1 MQLATVSA
9 SILLR
14 GTQPAQSGV
23 SSTSDEPDAGVLKIQ
38 RQSLALEQ
46 ARNSLASSADDA
58 KSRAQRKLEEAKQEL
73 QALKTAGFPPEVIAR
88 LAAELARKVG
98 AAASEFASAV
108 ATGGSSAP
116 SAATGAAATSASAT
130 TTTDTTTTGTTAS
143 ATAGAVASDA
153 TASTETSQ
161 DAATTAEAAED
172 GTNTAEMDGAAHARK
187 AYQETVDDGPKS
199 STISADDRQT
209 MEEFK
214 SIVRELKQILEKAM
228 RDLREKNRD
237 TAAEGAIGAAQ
248 SAVTGL
254 SAAVPTAAIPSSIV
268 V

>member
-9 SILLR
+9 SSILR
-14 GTQPAQSGV
+14 GTRPAQSGV
-23 SSTSDEPDAGVLKIQ
+23 SSTGEEPDTGVLKIQ

-46 ARNSLASSADDA
+46 VRNSLASSADDA

-108 ATGGSSAP
+108 ATGGSSDA
-116 SAATGAAATSASAT
+116 SAATGAAATAAATTASAT
-130 TTTDTTTTGTTAS
+130 TTADTSGA
-143 ATAGAVASDA
+143 ATADVVASGA
-153 TASTETSQ
+153 TASPEATQNTEATTEDTGDGADTTET
-161 DAATTAEAAED
+161 
-172 GTNTAEMDGAAHARK
+172 DGAAHARK
-187 AYQETVDDGPKS
+187 AYQEIVEDGPKS
-199 STISADDRQT
+199 SAISADDRKT

-237 TAAEGAIGAAQ
+237 AAAEGAIGAAQ
-248 SAVTGL
+248 SAVNGL
-254 SAAVPTAAIPSSIV
+254 SAAAPTATIPSSIV

>member
-9 SILLR
+9 STLLR

-23 SSTSDEPDAGVLKIQ
+23 SSTSDEPDTGVLKIQ
-38 RQSLALEQ
+38 QQSLALEQ
-46 ARNSLASSADDA
+46 VRNSLASSSDDA

-108 ATGGSSAP
+108 ATGGSAGAGAGIAGGASA
-116 SAATGAAATSASAT
+116 ASAT
-130 TTTDTTTTGTTAS
+130 SS
-143 ATAGAVASDA
+143 ATAATAAVVASDTTSSADA
-153 TASTETSQ
+153 TQ
-161 DAATTAEAAED
+161 DTTATTEETDD
-172 GTNTAEMDGAAHARK
+172 GTDTAETDGAAHARK
-187 AYQETVDDGPKS
+187 AYQETVEDSPKT
-199 STISADDRQT
+199 STISADDRKT

-214 SIVRELKQILEKAM
+214 SVVRELKQVLEKAM

-237 TAAEGAIGAAQ
+237 TGAEGTIGAAQ
-248 SAVTGL
+248 SAVNTPL
-254 SAAVPTAAIPSSIV
+254 AAAPTATIPSSIV
-268 V
+268 I

>member
-1 MQLATVSA
+1 
-9 SILLR
+9 
-14 GTQPAQSGV
+14 
-23 SSTSDEPDAGVLKIQ
+23 
-38 RQSLALEQ
+38 
-46 ARNSLASSADDA
+46 
-58 KSRAQRKLEEAKQEL
+58 
-73 QALKTAGFPPEVIAR
+73 
-88 LAAELARKVG
+88 
-98 AAASEFASAV
+98 
-108 ATGGSSAP
+108 
-116 SAATGAAATSASAT
+116 
-130 TTTDTTTTGTTAS
+130 
-143 ATAGAVASDA
+143 
-153 TASTETSQ
+153 
-161 DAATTAEAAED
+161 
-172 GTNTAEMDGAAHARK
+172 MDGAAHARK

>member
-1 MQLATVSA
+1 MQLSTVPATT
-9 SILLR
+9 LLR
-14 GTQPAQSGV
+14 GTQPVQSGV
-23 SSTSDEPDAGVLKIQ
+23 SSTGDEPDTGVLKIQ

-46 ARNSLASSADDA
+46 VRNSLGSSADDA

-108 ATGGSSAP
+108 ATGGSSDAD
-116 SAATGAAATSASAT
+116 AATSAAAVSASTAAT
-130 TTTDTTTTGTTAS
+130 TAATTNGTAD
-143 ATAGAVASDA
+143 AVASDA
-153 TASTETSQ
+153 MVSTKVTQDTET
-161 DAATTAEAAED
+161 ATEAVED
-172 GTNTAEMDGAAHARK
+172 GTDTAETDGAAHARK
-187 AYQETVDDGPKS
+187 AYQEIVEDGPKS
-199 STISADDRQT
+199 SAISADDRKT

-228 RDLREKNRD
+228 RDLREKNRN
-237 TAAEGAIGAAQ
+237 AAEGAIGLAQ

-254 SAAVPTAAIPSSIV
+254 SAAMPAATIPSSIV

>member
-9 SILLR
+9 SSILR
-14 GTQPAQSGV
+14 GAMPAQSGV
-23 SSTSDEPDAGVLKIQ
+23 SSTGEEPDTGVLKIQ

-46 ARNSLASSADDA
+46 VRNSLASSADDA

-108 ATGGSSAP
+108 ATGGSSGA
-116 SAATGAAATSASAT
+116 SAATGVEATAAAS
-130 TTTDTTTTGTTAS
+130 TAS
-143 ATAGAVASDA
+143 ATADTSGAAAADVVASNA
-153 TASTETSQ
+153 TASPEAAQNTEATTEETGDGTDTTET
-161 DAATTAEAAED
+161 
-172 GTNTAEMDGAAHARK
+172 DGAAHARK
-187 AYQETVDDGPKS
+187 AYQEIVEDGPKS
-199 STISADDRQT
+199 SAISADDRKT

-237 TAAEGAIGAAQ
+237 AAAEGAIGATQ
-248 SAVTGL
+248 SAVNDL
-254 SAAVPTAAIPSSIV
+254 SAAAPTATIPSSIV

>member
-9 SILLR
+9 SSILR
-14 GTQPAQSGV
+14 GAMPAQSGV
-23 SSTSDEPDAGVLKIQ
+23 SSTGEEPDTGVLKIQ

-46 ARNSLASSADDA
+46 VRNSLASSADDA

-108 ATGGSSAP
+108 ATGGSSGA
-116 SAATGAAATSASAT
+116 SAATGVEATAAAS
-130 TTTDTTTTGTTAS
+130 TAS
-143 ATAGAVASDA
+143 ATADTSGAAAADVVASNA
-153 TASTETSQ
+153 TASPEATQNTEATTEETGDGTDTTET
-161 DAATTAEAAED
+161 
-172 GTNTAEMDGAAHARK
+172 DGAAHARK
-187 AYQETVDDGPKS
+187 AYQEIVEDGPKS
-199 STISADDRQT
+199 SAISADDRKT

-214 SIVRELKQILEKAM
+214 AIVRELKQILEKAM

-237 TAAEGAIGAAQ
+237 AAAEGAIGATQ
-248 SAVTGL
+248 SAVNDL
-254 SAAVPTAAIPSSIV
+254 SAAAPTATIPSSIV

>member
-108 ATGGSSAP
+108 ATGDSSAP
-116 SAATGAAATSASAT
+116 SAATGAAATSASAA
-130 TTTDTTTTGTTAS
+130 TTTGTTAS

-153 TASTETSQ
+153 TASTETPQ

-237 TAAEGAIGAAQ
+237 TAADGAIGAAQ

>member
-1 MQLATVSA
+1 MQLATASA
-9 SILLR
+9 STLLR
-14 GTQPAQSGV
+14 GTVPAQSGV
-23 SSTSDEPDAGVLKIQ
+23 SSTTDEPDTGVLKIQ

-46 ARNSLASSADDA
+46 ARNSLASSSDDA

-108 ATGGSSAP
+108 AAGGSSGA
-116 SAATGAAATSASAT
+116 SAATGAAAAAASTASSAT
-130 TTTDTTTTGTTAS
+130 TVTDAA
-143 ATAGAVASDA
+143 ATADLVAGDA
-153 TASTETSQ
+153 TASTEEVQNTEI
-161 DAATTAEAAED
+161 TTEEPGD
-172 GTNTAEMDGAAHARK
+172 GTDTTETDGAAQARK
-187 AYQETVDDGPKS
+187 AYQETVEDGPKS
-199 STISADDRQT
+199 STISAADRQT

-214 SIVRELKQILEKAM
+214 SVVRELKQILEKAM

-237 TAAEGAIGAAQ
+237 AAADGAIGAAQ

-254 SAAVPTAAIPSSIV
+254 SAAVPTATIPSSIV
-268 V
+268 I

>member
-1 MQLATVSA
+1 MQIATVSA
-9 SILLR
+9 STLLR

-23 SSTSDEPDAGVLKIQ
+23 SSTGDEPDTGVLKIQ
-38 RQSLALEQ
+38 QQSLALEQ
-46 ARNSLASSADDA
+46 VRNSLASSADDA

-108 ATGGSSAP
+108 ATGGSTDA
-116 SAATGAAATSASAT
+116 SAATSTAAASASAAAT
-130 TTTDTTTTGTTAS
+130 TDTATNATAS
-143 ATAGAVASDA
+143 VVASDA
-153 TASTETSQ
+153 AASTETTQ
-161 DAATTAEAAED
+161 DTEATTEATDD
-172 GTNTAEMDGAAHARK
+172 GTNAAETDGAAHARK
-187 AYQETVDDGPKS
+187 AYQETVEDGPKS
-199 STISADDRQT
+199 SAISADDRKT

-237 TAAEGAIGAAQ
+237 AASDAAIGTAQ

-254 SAAVPTAAIPSSIV
+254 SAAVPAATIPSSIV

>member
-9 SILLR
+9 STLLR

-23 SSTSDEPDAGVLKIQ
+23 SSTSDEPDTGVLKIQ

-46 ARNSLASSADDA
+46 VRNSLASSADDA

-108 ATGGSSAP
+108 ATGGSSDA
-116 SAATGAAATSASAT
+116 SAAAGAASTSASTT
-130 TTTDTTTTGTTAS
+130 TTTDATTS
-143 ATAGAVASDA
+143 AAADVVASDA
-153 TASTETSQ
+153 TTSTE
-161 DAATTAEAAED
+161 ATQNTETPSEAAED
-172 GTNTAEMDGAAHARK
+172 GTNTAETDGAAHARK
-187 AYQETVDDGPKS
+187 AYQEIIEDGPKS
-199 STISADDRQT
+199 SAISADDRET

-214 SIVRELKQILEKAM
+214 SVVRELKQILEKAM
-228 RDLREKNRD
+228 RDLREKNSD
-237 TAAEGAIGAAQ
+237 AAREGAIGAAQ

-254 SAAVPTAAIPSSIV
+254 SAAVPTATIPSSIV

>member
-9 SILLR
+9 STLLR

-23 SSTSDEPDAGVLKIQ
+23 SSTSNEPDTGVLKIQ

-46 ARNSLASSADDA
+46 VRNSLASSADDA

-108 ATGGSSAP
+108 ATGGSSDA
-116 SAATGAAATSASAT
+116 SAATSTAAVSASTAATTDAT
-130 TTTDTTTTGTTAS
+130 TN
-143 ATAGAVASDA
+143 ATADIVASDT
-153 TASTETSQ
+153 TASTEATQ
-161 DAATTAEAAED
+161 DTETTTEAAED

-199 STISADDRQT
+199 SAISADDRQT

-237 TAAEGAIGAAQ
+237 AGAEGAIGAAQ

-254 SAAVPTAAIPSSIV
+254 SAAVPTATIPSSIV

>member
-9 SILLR
+9 STLLR

-23 SSTSDEPDAGVLKIQ
+23 SSTSDEPDTGVLKIQ

-46 ARNSLASSADDA
+46 VRNSLAGSADDA

-116 SAATGAAATSASAT
+116 GVATSTAATSASAAA
-130 TTTDTTTTGTTAS
+130 TTDATAS

-161 DAATTAEAAED
+161 DTATTAEAAED

-199 STISADDRQT
+199 SAISADDRQT

-237 TAAEGAIGAAQ
+237 AAAEGTIGAAQ
-248 SAVTGL
+248 SAVNGL

>member
-1 MQLATVSA
+1 MQLATASA
-9 SILLR
+9 STILR
-14 GTQPAQSGV
+14 GTVPAQSSV
-23 SSTSDEPDAGVLKIQ
+23 SSTADEPDTGVLKIQ

-46 ARNSLASSADDA
+46 ARSSLASSSDDA

-108 ATGGSSAP
+108 AAGSSGA
-116 SAATGAAATSASAT
+116 SAVAGAATAAASTASTAT
-130 TTTDTTTTGTTAS
+130 TTTDAAAS
-143 ATAGAVASDA
+143 ATADVVASDA
-153 TASTETSQ
+153 TASAADAQNVESTTAKPADGT
-161 DAATTAEAAED
+161 DAAETDTAAQ
-172 GTNTAEMDGAAHARK
+172 ARK
-187 AYQETVDDGPKS
+187 AYQETVEDGPKS
-199 STISADDRQT
+199 SSISATDRQT

-214 SIVRELKQILEKAM
+214 SVVRELKQILEKAM
-228 RDLREKNRD
+228 RELREKNRD
-237 TAAEGAIGAAQ
+237 AATSGALGAAQ

-254 SAAVPTAAIPSSIV
+254 SAAVPTATIPSSIV

>member
-9 SILLR
+9 STLLR

-23 SSTSDEPDAGVLKIQ
+23 SSTSNEPDTGVLKIQ

-46 ARNSLASSADDA
+46 VRNSLASSADDA

-108 ATGGSSAP
+108 ATGGSSDA
-116 SAATGAAATSASAT
+116 GAATSTAAASAS
-130 TTTDTTTTGTTAS
+130 TAATADATS
-143 ATAGAVASDA
+143 ATADVVASDA
-153 TASTETSQ
+153 PASTE
-161 DAATTAEAAED
+161 ATQGTETTTGAVED
-172 GTNTAEMDGAAHARK
+172 GTDAAETDGAAHARK
-187 AYQETVDDGPKS
+187 AYQEIVEDGPKS
-199 STISADDRQT
+199 SAISADDRKT

-214 SIVRELKQILEKAM
+214 SVVRELKQILGKAM

-237 TAAEGAIGAAQ
+237 ATAEGAIGAAQ

-254 SAAVPTAAIPSSIV
+254 SAAVPTATIPSSIV

>member
-1 MQLATVSA
+1 MQVATVSA
-9 SILLR
+9 STILR
-14 GTQPAQSGV
+14 GTHPAQSGV
-23 SSTSDEPDAGVLKIQ
+23 SSTSNEPDTGVLKIQ

-46 ARNSLASSADDA
+46 VRNSLASSADDA

-108 ATGGSSAP
+108 ATGGSSDA
-116 SAATGAAATSASAT
+116 SATIGAATTAAATSTA
-130 TTTDTTTTGTTAS
+130 DT
-143 ATAGAVASDA
+143 ATAVAVASDA
-153 TASTETSQ
+153 TPSPEAAQNTEATTEEAGDGTDTTET
-161 DAATTAEAAED
+161 
-172 GTNTAEMDGAAHARK
+172 DGAAHARK
-187 AYQETVDDGPKS
+187 AYQEIVEDGPKS
-199 STISADDRQT
+199 SAISADDRKT

-237 TAAEGAIGAAQ
+237 ATVEGAIGAAQ
-248 SAVTGL
+248 SAVNGL
-254 SAAVPTAAIPSSIV
+254 SAVATTATIPSSIV
-268 V
+268 I

>member
-9 SILLR
+9 STLLR

-23 SSTSDEPDAGVLKIQ
+23 SSTSDEPDTGVLKIQ

-46 ARNSLASSADDA
+46 VRNSLASSADDA

-108 ATGGSSAP
+108 ATGGSSDA
-116 SAATGAAATSASAT
+116 STAAGAASTSASTT
-130 TTTDTTTTGTTAS
+130 TTTDATTS
-143 ATAGAVASDA
+143 AAADVVASDA
-153 TASTETSQ
+153 TTSTE
-161 DAATTAEAAED
+161 ATQNTETTTEAAED
-172 GTNTAEMDGAAHARK
+172 GTNTAETDGAAHARK
-187 AYQETVDDGPKS
+187 AYQEIIEDGPKS
-199 STISADDRQT
+199 SAISADDRKT

-214 SIVRELKQILEKAM
+214 SVVRELKQILEKAM
-228 RDLREKNRD
+228 RDLREKNSDVAR
-237 TAAEGAIGAAQ
+237 EGAIGAAQ

-254 SAAVPTAAIPSSIV
+254 SAAVPTATIPSSIV

>member
-9 SILLR
+9 STLLR
-14 GTQPAQSGV
+14 GVQPAQSGV
-23 SSTSDEPDAGVLKIQ
+23 SSTNDEPDTGVLKIQ

-46 ARNSLASSADDA
+46 VRNSLASSADDA

-108 ATGGSSAP
+108 ATGGSAG
-116 SAATGAAATSASAT
+116 AGATSGAAAAAASA
-130 TTTDTTTTGTTAS
+130 AS
-143 ATAGAVASDA
+143 SVSPDATAAATAAVVASDA
-153 TASTETSQ
+153 TSSTDTTQ
-161 DAATTAEAAED
+161 DTATTTEETED
-172 GTNTAEMDGAAHARK
+172 GTDAAETDSAAHARK
-187 AYQETVDDGPKS
+187 AYQETVEDGPKT
-199 STISADDRQT
+199 STISADDRKT

-214 SIVRELKQILEKAM
+214 SVVRELKQVLEKAM

-237 TAAEGAIGAAQ
+237 MGAEGAIAAAQ
-248 SAVTGL
+248 SAANAPL
-254 SAAVPTAAIPSSIV
+254 AAAPTATIPSSIV
-268 V
+268 I

>member
-9 SILLR
+9 SSILR
-14 GTQPAQSGV
+14 GAMPAQSGV
-23 SSTSDEPDAGVLKIQ
+23 SSTGEEPDTGVLKIQ

-46 ARNSLASSADDA
+46 VRNSLASSADDA
-58 KSRAQRKLEEAKQEL
+58 KSRAQRKLEDAKQEL

-108 ATGGSSAP
+108 ATGGSS
-116 SAATGAAATSASAT
+116 GAATSASS
-130 TTTDTTTTGTTAS
+130 TAS
-143 ATAGAVASDA
+143 AAATTDAAEIATADAVASDA
-153 TASTETSQ
+153 TASAETTQDTETRTGETQ
-161 DAATTAEAAED
+161 DSTNAAQT
-172 GTNTAEMDGAAHARK
+172 DGAAHARR
-187 AYQETVDDGPKS
+187 AYQEIVEDGLKS
-199 STISADDRQT
+199 STISTDDRKT

-214 SIVRELKQILEKAM
+214 SIVRELKQVLEKAM

-237 TAAEGAIGAAQ
+237 AAAEGAIGAAQ
-248 SAVTGL
+248 SAVTSL
-254 SAAVPTAAIPSSIV
+254 SATVPTATIPSSIV

>member
-9 SILLR
+9 SSILR
-14 GTQPAQSGV
+14 GAMPAQSGV
-23 SSTSDEPDAGVLKIQ
+23 SSTGEEPDTGVLKIQ

-46 ARNSLASSADDA
+46 VRNSLASSADDA

-108 ATGGSSAP
+108 ATGGSSGA
-116 SAATGAAATSASAT
+116 SAATGVEATAAAS
-130 TTTDTTTTGTTAS
+130 TAS
-143 ATAGAVASDA
+143 ATADTSGAAAADVVASNA
-153 TASTETSQ
+153 TASPEATQNTEATTEETGDGTDTTET
-161 DAATTAEAAED
+161 
-172 GTNTAEMDGAAHARK
+172 DGAAHARK
-187 AYQETVDDGPKS
+187 AYQEIVEDGPKS
-199 STISADDRQT
+199 SAISADDRKT

-237 TAAEGAIGAAQ
+237 AAAEGAIGATQ
-248 SAVTGL
+248 SAVNGL
-254 SAAVPTAAIPSSIV
+254 SAAAPTATIPSSIV

>member
-9 SILLR
+9 SSILR
-14 GTQPAQSGV
+14 GRMPAQPGV
-23 SSTSDEPDAGVLKIQ
+23 PSTGEEPDTGVLKIQ

-46 ARNSLASSADDA
+46 VRNSLASSADDA

-108 ATGGSSAP
+108 ATGGSSGA
-116 SAATGAAATSASAT
+116 SASTGVEATAAA
-130 TTTDTTTTGTTAS
+130 TTAS
-143 ATAGAVASDA
+143 ATADTSGAAAADVVASNA
-153 TASTETSQ
+153 TASPEATQNTE
-161 DAATTAEAAED
+161 ATTEETGD
-172 GTNTAEMDGAAHARK
+172 GTDTAETDGAAHARK
-187 AYQETVDDGPKS
+187 AYQEIVEDGPKS
-199 STISADDRQT
+199 SAISADDRKT

-237 TAAEGAIGAAQ
+237 AAAEGAIGATQ
-248 SAVTGL
+248 SAVNDL
-254 SAAVPTAAIPSSIV
+254 SAAAPTATIPSSIV

>member
-9 SILLR
+9 STLLR

-23 SSTSDEPDAGVLKIQ
+23 LSTSDEPDTGVLKIQ

-46 ARNSLASSADDA
+46 VRNSLASSADDA

-116 SAATGAAATSASAT
+116 GVATSTAATSASAAA
-130 TTTDTTTTGTTAS
+130 TTDVATN
-143 ATAGAVASDA
+143 ATADIVASDA

-161 DAATTAEAAED
+161 DTATTAEAAED
-172 GTNTAEMDGAAHARK
+172 STNTAEMDGAAHARK
-187 AYQETVDDGPKS
+187 AYQETIDDGPKS
-199 STISADDRQT
+199 SAISADDRQT

-237 TAAEGAIGAAQ
+237 ATAEDAIGAAQ

-254 SAAVPTAAIPSSIV
+254 SAAVPTATIPSSIV

>member
-9 SILLR
+9 TTLLR

-23 SSTSDEPDAGVLKIQ
+23 SSTRDEPDTGVLKIQ

-46 ARNSLASSADDA
+46 VRNSLASSADDA

-108 ATGGSSAP
+108 ATGGSSDA
-116 SAATGAAATSASAT
+116 GAATSMAAISASPAT
-130 TTTDTTTTGTTAS
+130 TAD
-143 ATAGAVASDA
+143 ATANATADVVASDA
-153 TASTETSQ
+153 TASTEAKQGTETTTETVEGGT
-161 DAATTAEAAED
+161 DTAE
-172 GTNTAEMDGAAHARK
+172 TDGAAHARK
-187 AYQETVDDGPKS
+187 AYQEIVEDGPKS
-199 STISADDRQT
+199 SAISADDRKT

-214 SIVRELKQILEKAM
+214 SVVRELKQILEKAM

-237 TAAEGAIGAAQ
+237 AVEGAIGAAQ

-254 SAAVPTAAIPSSIV
+254 SAAVPTATIPSSIV

>member
-9 SILLR
+9 STLLR

-23 SSTSDEPDAGVLKIQ
+23 SSTSDEPDTGVLKIQ

-46 ARNSLASSADDA
+46 VRNSLASSADDA

-108 ATGGSSAP
+108 ATGGSSGE
-116 SAATGAAATSASAT
+116 SAATSAAATSA
-130 TTTDTTTTGTTAS
+130 TTDAATSETAKV
-143 ATAGAVASDA
+143 VASDA
-153 TASTETSQ
+153 TASTEATQ
-161 DAATTAEAAED
+161 DTETPTEAADD
-172 GTNTAEMDGAAHARK
+172 GTNTAETDGAAHARK
-187 AYQETVDDGPKS
+187 AYQETVEDGPKS
-199 STISADDRQT
+199 SAISADDRKT

-214 SIVRELKQILEKAM
+214 SVVRELKQILEKAM

-237 TAAEGAIGAAQ
+237 AAADGAIGAAQ

-254 SAAVPTAAIPSSIV
+254 SAAVPTATIPSSIV

>member
-9 SILLR
+9 STLLR

-23 SSTSDEPDAGVLKIQ
+23 SSTSNEPDTGVLKIQ

-46 ARNSLASSADDA
+46 VRNSLASSADDA

-108 ATGGSSAP
+108 ATGGSSDA
-116 SAATGAAATSASAT
+116 GAATSTAAASAS
-130 TTTDTTTTGTTAS
+130 TAATADATS
-143 ATAGAVASDA
+143 ATADVVASDA
-153 TASTETSQ
+153 PASTEVTQ
-161 DAATTAEAAED
+161 GTETTTGAVED
-172 GTNTAEMDGAAHARK
+172 GTDAAETDGAAHARK
-187 AYQETVDDGPKS
+187 AYQEIVEDGPKS
-199 STISADDRQT
+199 SAISADDRKT

-214 SIVRELKQILEKAM
+214 SVVRELKQILEKAM

-237 TAAEGAIGAAQ
+237 ATAEGAIGAAQ

-254 SAAVPTAAIPSSIV
+254 SAAVPTATIPSSIV